1 MTPPR
6 AGEFDLI
13 ARYFA
18 PLARGGRLS
27 AFDLRDDAASLEPRA
42 GHDLVFTA
50 DALVADVHFFATDPP
65 DLIAR
70 KALRTN
76 LSDLAAKGAHPIGY
90 LLCLA
95 LPKAIDEPWIA
106 GFARG
111 LKEDQALF
119 GLALAG
125 GDTTSTPGSLVVA
138 MTAIGEVSTGRM
150 LRRAGAA
157 IGDDIWVSG
166 TIGDGALG
174 LLAARGELDIQ
185 DSALAALVDRYRL
198 PRPRLD
204 LGMALAP
211 LGVVAMDVSD
221 GLFQDLGH
229 IIQLAAAGAVIDEAS
244 IPLSPAA
251 RTALAH
257 RPGLIE
263 TIVTG
268 GDDYELL
275 IVAPPT
281 LSRALASAADAT
293 RTALTR
299 IGRIVAGDA
308 VQLRG
313 ADGQLRRFTKG
324 GWTHF

>member
-13 ARYFA
+13 ARHFA
-18 PLARGGRLS
+18 PLAREGRVS
-27 AFDLRDDAASLEPRA
+27 AFDLRDDAAMLRSRA
-42 GHDLVFTA
+42 GHDFVVTA
-50 DALVADVHFFATDPP
+50 DALVAEIHFFTDDPP

-76 LSDLAAKGAHPIGY
+76 LSDLAAKGARPVAY

-95 LPKAIDEPWIA
+95 LPAAIDEAWIA
-106 GFARG
+106 AFARG
-111 LKEDQALF
+111 LAEDQAHF
-119 GLALAG
+119 AIALAG

-138 MTAIGEVSTGRM
+138 ITAIGEVPAGRM
-150 LRRAGAA
+150 LRRAGAS

-174 LLAARGELDIQ
+174 LRALRGTLDADDAAR
-185 DSALAALVDRYRL
+185 AALIDRYRL
-198 PRPRLD
+198 PRPRLE
-204 LGMALAP
+204 LGLALQP

-229 IIQLAAAGAVIDEAS
+229 IVRFAGAGAVIDEALV
-244 IPLSPAA
+244 PLSPAA
-251 RTALAH
+251 RVARMRAPELV
-257 RPGLIE
+257 E

-275 IVAPPT
+275 VVAPV
-281 LSRALASAADAT
+281 SQASALIAAAQAA
-293 RTALTR
+293 RTDLTR
-299 IGRIVAGDA
+299 IGRVVAGDA
-308 VQLRG
+308 VELRSE
-313 ADGQLRRFTKG
+313 DGQLRRFAKG

>member
-18 PLARGGRLS
+18 PLARGGRVS
-27 AFDLRDDAASLEPRA
+27 AFDLRDDAASLQPRP

-50 DALVADVHFFATDPP
+50 DALVADVHFFVQDPP

-76 LSDLAAKGAHPIGY
+76 LSDLAAKGARPIAY

-95 LPKAIDEPWIA
+95 LPAAIDEPWIA
-106 GFARG
+106 EFARG
-111 LKEDQALF
+111 LAEDQARF
-119 GLALAG
+119 GLTLAG

-138 MTAIGEVSTGRM
+138 MTAIGETPTGRM
-150 LRRAGAA
+150 LRRAGAS

-174 LLAARGELDIQ
+174 LRAARGELDM
-185 DSALAALVDRYRL
+185 DSAALAELIDRYRL
-198 PRPRLD
+198 PQPRLD
-204 LGMALAP
+204 LGMALEP
-211 LGVVAMDVSD
+211 LGVVAMDISD

-229 IIQLAAAGAVIDEAS
+229 IIRLAGAGAVIEEALV
-244 IPLSPAA
+244 PLSSAA
-251 RTALAH
+251 RAALTRA
-257 RPGLIE
+257 PGLIE

-281 LSRALASAADAT
+281 QAHALAAASGST

-308 VQLRG
+308 VELRG
-313 ADGQLRRFTKG
+313 ADGQLRRFAKG